1 MAMRL
6 FPSSSP
12 LPPPP
17 PLLPSPSAKAPP
29 SAPFSLSLRLR
40 RARVAASA
48 AAAAGG
54 PERGAGGYEGDAEG
68 EGSSGAFDRGMSEI
82 ARKVPLFEPARGD
95 AAAVAGERPLPIN
108 LELWLYRAKV
118 HTRKYEFA
126 DAEKLLNQ
134 CIMYWPEDGRPY
146 VALGKLYSKQSRFD
160 KARAAYER
168 GCQAAQGENPYIWQ
182 CWAVLERKG
191 GNIRRA
197 RELFDAAT
205 VADAKH
211 IAAWHGWAILEIK
224 QGNIKKARNLLAK
237 GLKYCGG
244 NEYIYQ
250 TLALLE
256 ARAERFEQART
267 LFQQATQ
274 CNPKSCASWL

>member
-1 MAMRL
+1 MRN
-6 FPSSSP
+6 PIKP
-12 LPPPP
+12 LQV
-17 PLLPSPSAKAPP
+17 
-29 SAPFSLSLRLR
+29 FC
-40 RARVAASA
+40 
-48 AAAAGG
+48 
-54 PERGAGGYEGDAEG
+54 
-68 EGSSGAFDRGMSEI
+68 
-82 ARKVPLFEPARGD
+82 FE
-95 AAAVAGERPLPIN
+95 L
-108 LELWLYRAKV
+108 
-118 HTRKYEFA
+118 
-126 DAEKLLNQ
+126 
-134 CIMYWPEDGRPY
+134 
-146 VALGKLYSKQSRFD
+146 
-160 KARAAYER
+160 
-168 GCQAAQGENPYIWQ
+168 Q
-182 CWAVLERKG
+182 CWAVLESKG
-191 GNIRRA
+191 GSIRRA

-274 CNPKSCASWL
+274 CNPKSCASWLVSICLGVICLLHKKEVAS